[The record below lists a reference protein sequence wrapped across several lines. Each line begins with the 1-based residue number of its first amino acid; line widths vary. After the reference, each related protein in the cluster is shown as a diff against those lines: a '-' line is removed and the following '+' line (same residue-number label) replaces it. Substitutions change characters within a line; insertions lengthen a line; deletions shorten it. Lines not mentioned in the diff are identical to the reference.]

1 MTESLGHPCPCP
13 MTAGQL
19 LALGAIAQVS
29 RVPGG
34 PALSRACY
42 DHARLHYTEPREEP
56 EDAHLHQA

>member
-1 MTESLGHPCPCP
+1 MSSRPCPCP

-19 LALGAIAQVS
+19 LALGAIAQTS

-42 DHARLHYTEPREEP
+42 DHARQHPTELREGA